1 MKIGDKIVFQ
11 ILRKSYTG
19 SKIKNI
25 KVQKVSATVLKIF
38 ENQIAVMLPNGLEKL
53 IWKRDIIQE

>member
-11 ILRKSYTG
+11 ILRKSYSG
-19 SKIKNI
+19 SKIKDI
-25 KVQKVSATVLKIF
+25 KVQKVPCTVLQVF
-38 ENQIAVMLPNGLEKL
+38 ENQVNVLLPNGLKKL